1 MSNTVNEAAQ
11 LELAQA
17 LEQGKELA
25 QVAAM
30 SFVNAYE
37 ALMTKHSA

>member
-1 MSNTVNEAAQ
+1 MTNNHEAAQ
-11 LELAQA
+11 LELAAA

-30 SFVNAYE
+30 SFVNAYD
-37 ALMTKHSA
+37 ALMAKQTA

>member
-1 MSNTVNEAAQ
+1 MSNKHEEAQ
-11 LELAQA
+11 LQLAQA

-30 SFVNAYE
+30 SFVNAYD
-37 ALMTKHSA
+37 ALLAKKSV